1 METVVDSRVERL
13 VELNVDPAVIRDI
26 ERCLKSTDERERDAA
41 EIAIAYFQAPPEIQR
56 QVIQVLK
63 EQDLLN

>member
-1 METVVDSRVERL
+1 MEKAVERRVEHL
-13 VELNVDPAVIRDI
+13 VELNVDPATIQEI
-26 ERCLKSTDERERDAA
+26 KRCLHSTDKREREAA

-63 EQDLLN
+63 EREYLN